1 MATFNEPDLLEED
14 FPIET
19 KQLTRLPEDREELD
33 NQATSLQ
40 TKLAE
45 LNRAREK
52 LEREKATVE
61 ESRRRFSEF
70 ETGREEM
77 IHEITRSLGLL
88 EESQMDAQREA
99 EQMARTMDDLRDALS
114 KVELLEDVDTHDEQW
129 KVVLTR
135 NLTTIE
141 NARME
146 LNSARLKWSLLT
158 RGQESS
164 SPLLVTTASGSPN
177 GMPLPKS
184 FGELCLWGL
193 AFTWPILLI
202 GTVILAVLCTQ
213 G

>member
-1 MATFNEPDLLEED
+1 MAAFNEPDLLEED

-19 KQLTRLPEDREELD
+19 KQVAQISEDREELD

-40 TKLAE
+40 TKLAA

-61 ESRRRFSEF
+61 ESRRRFTEF

-77 IHEITRSLGLL
+77 MHEITRSLGLL
-88 EESQMDAQREA
+88 EEAQMDAQREA

-114 KVELLEDVDTHDEQW
+114 KVETLEDVDTHDEQW
-129 KVVLTR
+129 KILLTR

-146 LNSARLKWSLLT
+146 LNSARLKWSLL
-158 RGQESS
+158 SS
-164 SPLLVTTASGSPN
+164 EQKSFSPPLITTASGSSN
-177 GMPLPKS
+177 GIPLPGS

-202 GTVILAVLCTQ
+202 GTVIVAVLCMQ

>member
-14 FPIET
+14 FLIET
-19 KQLTRLPEDREELD
+19 KQITRPPEDREELD

-99 EQMARTMDDLRDALS
+99 EQMARTMNDLRDAIS

-146 LNSARLKWSLLT
+146 LNSARLKWPLLT
-158 RGQESS
+158 SGQESS
-164 SPLLVTTASGSPN
+164 SPPLITTASGNPN
-177 GMPLPKS
+177 GLPLPKS

>member
-1 MATFNEPDLLEED
+1 MAAFNEPDLLEED

-19 KQLTRLPEDREELD
+19 KQVAQISEDREELD

-40 TKLAE
+40 TKLAA

-61 ESRRRFSEF
+61 ESRRRFTEF

-77 IHEITRSLGLL
+77 VHEITRSLGLL
-88 EESQMDAQREA
+88 DEAQMDAQREA

-114 KVELLEDVDTHDEQW
+114 KVETLEDVDTHDEQW
-129 KVVLTR
+129 KILLTR

-146 LNSARLKWSLLT
+146 LNSARLKWSLL
-158 RGQESS
+158 SS
-164 SPLLVTTASGSPN
+164 EQKSFSPPLITTASGSPN
-177 GMPLPKS
+177 GIPWPGS

-202 GTVILAVLCTQ
+202 GTVIVAVLCMQ